1 MRAKYE
7 LHSNGWRIALIAAA
21 LMASGCDAV
30 NELANEGG
38 DNTYYYVSLGT
49 SLSVG
54 VQPNGSGVPLPTDD
68 GYADQLFDSI
78 RPAFNAAE
86 TQVRELKLIR
96 LGCPGETL
104 DDFVNGGS
112 CLYLAGSQLA
122 AAVDFL
128 TDNAG
133 KIHLVTIDIGGN
145 DFRNGYDDCVGTADP
160 IGCADTLS
168 TQIAADLAPVL
179 AALRVAAGPDTT
191 IIGMNYYNPYL
202 SSWLEGDAGMALAA
216 QSMEAVANV
225 SGYLDAT
232 YLAAEI
238 PLADVALAFQSN
250 DETLVASTL
259 PPPNDQGLLPLN
271 VVNVCLFTYQCAP
284 DPRGPD
290 IHANTAGYSLIAA
303 TIEAL
308 LP

>member
-191 IIGMNYYNPYL
+191 IIGMNYYNPT
-202 SSWLEGDAGMALAA
+202 SRPGWRVMLAWR
-216 QSMEAVANV
+216 
-225 SGYLDAT
+225 
-232 YLAAEI
+232 
-238 PLADVALAFQSN
+238 
-250 DETLVASTL
+250 
-259 PPPNDQGLLPLN
+259 LPLSRWKRSRM
-271 VVNVCLFTYQCAP
+271 CRAIWTRLTWQQKSP
-284 DPRGPD
+284 WLTLLLHSSQTTRR
-290 IHANTAGYSLIAA
+290 SLRRRCRHQM
-303 TIEAL
+303 TCCRL
-308 LP
+308 T

>member
-1 MRAKYE
+1 MRVKDDI
-7 LHSNGWRIALIAAA
+7 HSNGWRIALIAAA
-21 LMASGCDAV
+21 LMVSGCDAV
-30 NELANEGG
+30 NEIVNEGG
-38 DNTYYYVSLGT
+38 ADTYYYVSLGT

-54 VQPNGSGVPLPTDD
+54 VQPNGSGIPLPTDD

-78 RPAFNAAE
+78 RPAFNTAE
-86 TQVRELKLIR
+86 TQLRELKLIR

-128 TDNAG
+128 TDNVG

-145 DFRNGYDDCVGTADP
+145 DFRNGYGDCLDTADP

-168 TQIAADLAPVL
+168 MQIAADLTPVL

-216 QSMEAVANV
+216 QSMAAVGNV
-225 SGYLDAT
+225 TGYLDTT
-232 YLAAEI
+232 YVDAGI

-250 DETLVASTL
+250 DETLVSSPL
-259 PPPNDQGLLPLN
+259 PPPNDEGMLPLN
-271 VVNVCLFTYQCAP
+271 VVNICLFTYQC
-284 DPRGPD
+284 DLVRGPD

-303 TIEAL
+303 TIEDL

>member
-1 MRAKYE
+1 MRAKDDI
-7 LHSNGWRIALIAAA
+7 LSNGWRIALIAAA
-21 LMASGCDAV
+21 LMVSGCDAV

-54 VQPNGSGVPLPTDD
+54 VQPNGSGLPVPTDD

-78 RPAFNAAE
+78 RPAFNTAE

-112 CLYLAGSQLA
+112 CVYLAGSQLA

-133 KIHLVTIDIGGN
+133 KVHLVTIDIGGN
-145 DFRNGYDDCVGTADP
+145 DFRNGYGDCLDTVDP

-168 TQIAADLAPVL
+168 VQIAADLTPVL
-179 AALRVAAGPDTT
+179 AALRAAAGPGTT

-202 SSWLEGDAGMALAA
+202 SSWLEPDPGMALAA

-225 SGYLDAT
+225 TGYLDTT
-232 YLAAEI
+232 YDAAGI
-238 PLADVALAFQSN
+238 PLADVAFAFQSN
-250 DETLVASTL
+250 DETLVSSPL
-259 PPPNDQGLLPLN
+259 PPPYDQGMLPLN
-271 VVNVCLFTYQCAP
+271 VVNICLFTYQC
-284 DPRGPD
+284 DTDTGPD
-290 IHANTAGYSLIAA
+290 IHANTAGYSLIAE
-303 TIEAL
+303 TIKAL
-308 LP
+308 IP

>member
-1 MRAKYE
+1 MRAKDD
-7 LHSNGWRIALIAAA
+7 LHLNGWCIALIAAA
-21 LMASGCDAV
+21 LMVSGCDAA
-30 NELANEGG
+30 NKLAN
-38 DNTYYYVSLGT
+38 DNDDRTYYYVSLGT

-54 VQPNGSGVPLPTDD
+54 VQPNGSGLPVLTDD

-78 RPAFNAAE
+78 RPAFSSAE
-86 TQVRELKLIR
+86 TQDRELSFIR

-112 CLYLAGSQLA
+112 CPYLAGSQLA

-145 DFRNGYDDCVGTADP
+145 DFRNGYDDCVDTADP
-160 IGCADTLS
+160 IGCANTLS
-168 TQIAADLAPVL
+168 AQIAADLAPVL
-179 AALRVAAGPDTT
+179 AALRIAAGPDTT

-216 QSMEAVANV
+216 QSIEAVG
-225 SGYLDAT
+225 SLTGHLGTT
-232 YLAAEI
+232 YAAAGI
-238 PLADVALAFQSN
+238 PLADVAFAFQSN
-250 DETLVASTL
+250 DETLVASPL
-259 PPPNDQGLLPLN
+259 PPPNDQGMLPLN
-271 VVNVCLFTYQCAP
+271 VVNICLFTYQC
-284 DPRGPD
+284 DLDRGPD
-290 IHANTAGYSLIAA
+290 IHANTAGYSLIAT
-303 TIEAL
+303 TIEDL